1 MAKMVSM
8 IIAVIGSTF
17 PNRLS
22 YFESLDTAK
31 YPSVWNLFIDPETVE
46 LIWCAHGGLTL
57 ERLHRDLWLSVEG
70 RGCIDAAVLQ
80 IGSNDMCDIE
90 VQDFVSCVMGESI
103 PALMYQGCA
112 HVTLTKAFYCH
123 PGYYA
128 TGLNL
133 ELYSNK
139 IHLLNESLKESTPNS
154 HQSSLHSLPHHI
166 PIPTFPSSCHI
177 WETSQVQNASTTYQ
191 WVGSNIHHHQNHH
204 YLTSAILVHIH
215 PCICF
220 QNLRRQNQQQQ
231 T

>member
-8 IIAVIGSTF
+8 IIEVIGSTF
-17 PNRLS
+17 PNRLLS

-57 ERLHRDLWLSVEG
+57 ERLHWDLWLSVEA

-90 VQDFVSCVMGESI
+90 VQDFVSCLMGESI
-103 PALMYQGCA
+103 PALMNQGCG

-128 TGLNL
+128 TGHNL

-139 IHLLNESLKESTPNS
+139 IHLLNESLKKLRTVINHPSTAC
-154 HQSSLHSLPHHI
+154 HT
-166 PIPTFPSSCHI
+166 TFQFQPS
-177 WETSQVQNASTTYQ
+177 
-191 WVGSNIHHHQNHH
+191 HHHA
-204 YLTSAILVHIH
+204 TSEKPVKSKTLPQPISE
-215 PCICF
+215 
-220 QNLRRQNQQQQ
+220 
-231 T
+231 